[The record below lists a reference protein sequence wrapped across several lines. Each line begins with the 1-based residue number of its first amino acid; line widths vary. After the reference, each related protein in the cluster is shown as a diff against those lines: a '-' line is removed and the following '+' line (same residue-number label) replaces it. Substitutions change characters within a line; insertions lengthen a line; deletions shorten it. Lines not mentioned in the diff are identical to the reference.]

1 MLYTY
6 PAAMGAV
13 LAHRGVAVPYPR
25 PLRSGESMK
34 SVRVLFAVV
43 GLSALP
49 LVAVAAQG
57 HGNSPVACKVTP
69 QTAGN
74 SGNVPPG
81 QAKKCPPPPPPAPV
95 PPPAPPPPPPPA
107 PVPPPPP
114 PPPAPVPPP
123 PPPPPAPVPPPPP
136 PPPPPSSPP
145 SGINRAKGMV
155 FGDVDGN
162 GAYDPFAGDTL
173 IVSAIVQ
180 LKWNGQVIAAASTD
194 GNGDYD
200 IGGLGNSSYEVC
212 IINDGGYALTVPVNG
227 NGCGGSG
234 YAFSFNSA

>member
-1 MLYTY
+1 
-6 PAAMGAV
+6 
-13 LAHRGVAVPYPR
+13 
-25 PLRSGESMK
+25 MK

-49 LVAVAAQG
+49 LFAVAAQG
-57 HGNSPVACKVTP
+57 RSAS
-69 QTAGN
+69 AN
-74 SGNVPPG
+74 SGTACAAAVKIAGQSGKVPPG
-81 QAKKCPPPPPPAPV
+81 QAKKCPDPVPPPPPPAPV
-95 PPPAPPPPPPPA
+95 PPPPPAPVPPPPPA
-107 PVPPPPP
+107 PVPPPPPPPP

-136 PPPPPSSPP
+136 PPPPPPSSPP
-145 SGINRAKGMV
+145 SGVNRAKGMV

-162 GAYDPFAGDTL
+162 GAYDPFSGDTL
-173 IVSAIVQ
+173 IVGATVQ

-234 YAFSFNSA
+234 YAFSFNSAFEAWAVNNFAFLQP